1 MKIKQ
6 PDPTSDGLPVGE
18 LVLQD
23 IKDRIELGQERYG
36 TLLTVDNGR
45 DALWDLYE
53 ELIDGAMYVRQ
64 EIERRKMSDFT
75 MLVTPD
81 VPVSED
87 VVGELESIG
96 AQGVKRIGNG
106 YEMTFQVES
115 ADDRADVME
124 NVVQIL
130 RKHTEAWRA

>member
-6 PDPTSDGLPVGE
+6 PKPTSDGLPVGE

-23 IKDRIELGQERYG
+23 IKDRIELGRERYG

-45 DALWDLYE
+45 DALLDLYE
-53 ELIDGAMYVRQ
+53 EMLDGVFYLRQ

-87 VVGELESIG
+87 VVSELKSIG
-96 AQGVKRIGNG
+96 AKSVNRVGNG
-106 YEMTFQVES
+106 YEMTFQVEN
-115 ADDRADVME
+115 ANDRANVME
-124 NVVQIL
+124 DVVQIL
-130 RKHTEAWRA
+130 RKHTEAWRV